1 MNQMIKT
8 IKEVHQLS
16 VCMYRIGSFY
26 HRQGKDG
33 YIMSYMYGY
42 KIKEISQEHKE
53 CGFPLNSI
61 NRIIAKLEEA
71 KIDYMIK
78 DRRNNNDVE
87 ESVEIK
93 KDNK

>member
-26 HRQGKDG
+26 HTQGKDA
-33 YIMSYMYGY
+33 YIMSYMFGY

-53 CGFPLNSI
+53 
-61 NRIIAKLEEA
+61 
-71 KIDYMIK
+71 
-78 DRRNNNDVE
+78 
-87 ESVEIK
+87 
-93 KDNK
+93 